1 MSLQEETMMPSAVE
15 AAAALAA
22 LGEAGSNLALA
33 AFVRAFYQH
42 VPPTDIAGREPHV
55 LAAAAAAMWHFVAE
69 RPAGRPKIEVAPMGF
84 DGSGSVVRIVT
95 DDMRFLV
102 DSVDAALS
110 GLGFMA
116 ELIIHPVLQVT
127 RDEAGRLLA
136 CAPALSDGA
145 RESMMSIELADGISQ
160 SRREAVVHRLEAVL
174 SDVRHTV
181 ADWTAMRHAVLA
193 IADEIADATHIS
205 GAEDAALLRWLD
217 AANFL
222 FLGTREYTFRG
233 SELAVLPGRGLGLL
247 RDDDFLVFDGL
258 RALTRSSPDVQAFLR
273 APRLTMISKASRA
286 STVHRPVAMDTVIVK
301 SFDQNGNVR
310 GLRLIVGLFTVDS
323 YFRLPHEI
331 PVLRQK
337 VKNCQDRA
345 GLAIDGRD
353 ARMLQHILD
362 EFPRDELFQIDET
375 QLFETALGVLHLKQ
389 RPRLALFVLR
399 DPFERFATCLVYV
412 PRDRFNAEVTRR
424 LASILAQAFGGN
436 ITHESSHLDDAALAR
451 LHYVIA
457 LPAGSAGDVAV
468 PAVERRLTEA
478 LRTWADR
485 LGEMLPRGDAG
496 QRLRRYATAFP
507 ASYIDRYP
515 VEVAVGDAVFIDQV
529 LEGATLAVA
538 LSRDAESLRLR
549 VFHLASPL
557 ALSDVL
563 PMLENLGMRVI
574 TEIPFE
580 VTPREAAQP
589 VWVQELEL
597 AVRERVTA
605 ELDAVIPH
613 FEQVFRQIWAG
624 TLENDGFNRLVL
636 TAGLSAREVVVV
648 RTYAKLLRQAGS
660 SFSQAY
666 MEDTVSAYPGLSRL
680 LVRLFDR
687 RADPKLTEEARA
699 ADIAAIHAE
708 ILAELERVENLDEDR
723 ILRSFLLL
731 IDNTL
736 RTNFYQCDTTGGE
749 KPYLSVKIA
758 SSEVELLPLPR
769 PLVEIFVYSPR
780 MEGCHL
786 RGGRVARGG
795 IRWSDRKED
804 FRTEI
809 LGLLKAQM
817 VKNAVIVPIGSK
829 GGFVVKRPPEGG
841 RDAQLA
847 EAIACYRTLMSGLLD
862 LTDNIVNGVVVPP
875 TDVVRHDGDDIY
887 LVVAADKGTATFSD
901 IANNVAIDYGFWL
914 GDAFASGGSV
924 GYDHKIMGI
933 TAKGAW
939 EAVKRH
945 FRELGRDIQRQDFS
959 CVGVG
964 DMSGDV
970 FGNGMLLSRH
980 TRLIAAFNHV
990 HIFIDPEPDPE
1001 RSWIERQRLFAR
1013 PGSGWQDYD
1022 ASLLSQG
1029 GAVYERRA
1037 KSISLSPQA
1046 AGRLGLRTTP
1056 MAPAELIQALLC
1068 QDIDL
1073 LWFGGIG
1080 TYVKAVTESHTD
1092 AGDRAND
1099 SLRVDATALR
1109 AKVVGEG
1116 ANLAV
1121 TQRARIAFALAGG
1134 RINTDA
1140 IDNSAGVDTSDHEV
1154 NVKIA
1159 VGDAIVAGLIPP
1171 AERAAFLASMTDDVE
1186 HLVLADNYLQTQ
1198 ALTLAQA
1205 EAPRLL
1211 PGHVRLMRTMER
1223 HGRLD
1228 RAVEFLPDDETLA
1241 QRSAAGRGLTRPEIA
1256 VLLAYAKNGLYDALL
1271 ETDVPDRTE
1280 LGTTLLGYFPRRLRE
1295 LAPAPLAAHRLRRE
1309 IVATCVANAL
1319 INRMG
1324 PAFVEDTRAR
1334 NGRDVASVV
1343 AAWLIVVEMFELPA
1357 LWRDVEALDNVVA
1370 AATQTQLLLA
1380 IAVVVDQAVRWFLSS
1395 GLELVIG
1402 ARVEQFR
1409 PGVRILA
1416 GALVDLLP
1424 IAERELSLQRQTAY
1438 RDIGAPPAIAERI
1451 VVLNTLSNAMDIV
1464 QISEETGGSVTD
1476 IARAYFRIGVDLGLL
1491 LLRRQARQMPGAT
1504 EWQRLAADALLDD
1517 AYAQQREIVSR
1528 LARSMLNLGDVE
1540 AWTRQC
1546 IGSNSQ
1552 LQDVLTEVAR
1562 TSPPDLAMLTVAS
1575 RRIRAAF
1582 ISPPA

>member
-1 MSLQEETMMPSAVE
+1 
-15 AAAALAA
+15 
-22 LGEAGSNLALA
+22 
-33 AFVRAFYQH
+33 
-42 VPPTDIAGREPHV
+42 
-55 LAAAAAAMWHFVAE
+55 
-69 RPAGRPKIEVAPMGF
+69 
-84 DGSGSVVRIVT
+84 
-95 DDMRFLV
+95 
-102 DSVDAALS
+102 
-110 GLGFMA
+110 
-116 ELIIHPVLQVT
+116 
-127 RDEAGRLLA
+127 
-136 CAPALSDGA
+136 
-145 RESMMSIELADGISQ
+145 
-160 SRREAVVHRLEAVL
+160 
-174 SDVRHTV
+174 
-181 ADWTAMRHAVLA
+181 
-193 IADEIADATHIS
+193 
-205 GAEDAALLRWLD
+205 
-217 AANFL
+217 
-222 FLGTREYTFRG
+222 
-233 SELAVLPGRGLGLL
+233 
-247 RDDDFLVFDGL
+247 
-258 RALTRSSPDVQAFLR
+258 
-273 APRLTMISKASRA
+273 
-286 STVHRPVAMDTVIVK
+286 
-301 SFDQNGNVR
+301 
-310 GLRLIVGLFTVDS
+310 
-323 YFRLPHEI
+323 
-331 PVLRQK
+331 
-337 VKNCQDRA
+337 
-345 GLAIDGRD
+345 
-353 ARMLQHILD
+353 
-362 EFPRDELFQIDET
+362 
-375 QLFETALGVLHLKQ
+375 
-389 RPRLALFVLR
+389 
-399 DPFERFATCLVYV
+399 
-412 PRDRFNAEVTRR
+412 
-424 LASILAQAFGGN
+424 
-436 ITHESSHLDDAALAR
+436 
-451 LHYVIA
+451 
-457 LPAGSAGDVAV
+457 
-468 PAVERRLTEA
+468 
-478 LRTWADR
+478 
-485 LGEMLPRGDAG
+485 
-496 QRLRRYATAFP
+496 
-507 ASYIDRYP
+507 
-515 VEVAVGDAVFIDQV
+515 
-529 LEGATLAVA
+529 
-538 LSRDAESLRLR
+538 
-549 VFHLASPL
+549 
-557 ALSDVL
+557 
-563 PMLENLGMRVI
+563 
-574 TEIPFE
+574 
-580 VTPREAAQP
+580 
-589 VWVQELEL
+589 
-597 AVRERVTA
+597 
-605 ELDAVIPH
+605 
-613 FEQVFRQIWAG
+613 
-624 TLENDGFNRLVL
+624 
-636 TAGLSAREVVVV
+636 
-648 RTYAKLLRQAGS
+648 
-660 SFSQAY
+660 
-666 MEDTVSAYPGLSRL
+666 
-680 LVRLFDR
+680 
-687 RADPKLTEEARA
+687 
-699 ADIAAIHAE
+699 
-708 ILAELERVENLDEDR
+708 
-723 ILRSFLLL
+723 
-731 IDNTL
+731 
-736 RTNFYQCDTTGGE
+736 
-749 KPYLSVKIA
+749 
-758 SSEVELLPLPR
+758 
-769 PLVEIFVYSPR
+769 
-780 MEGCHL
+780 
-786 RGGRVARGG
+786 
-795 IRWSDRKED
+795 
-804 FRTEI
+804 
-809 LGLLKAQM
+809 
-817 VKNAVIVPIGSK
+817 VPIGSK